1 MKVTNADTK
10 ETEEIEGETEKVNT
24 LEIKAKATFVSLL
37 KYMGEMFSPYPES
50 EISVILGEG
59 ILNPCL
65 VDEIYMG
72 VMMQCSN
79 NETGN
84 LKRAWQLVR
93 DPTTWTILRHDG
105 PNHLEFCALQM
116 SLCVKTF
123 PPSVDFRPYVEVFFY
138 HASHGACGGGREKD
152 KIIQASQVA
161 LRKLEQIMKDGA
173 WSEKQIR

>member
-1 MKVTNADTK
+1 MKIVNADTK
-10 ETEEIEGETEKVNT
+10 ETEEVEGETDKVNT
-24 LEIKAKATFVSLL
+24 LETKAKASFVSLL
-37 KYMGEMFSPYPES
+37 KCMGDSEPPPLRPGYGETLTPPPPPSASLNDPGSPGSIPITSEGGRMFSPCPES

-79 NETGN
+79 NDTSS

-105 PNHLEFCALQM
+105 PNHLEF
-116 SLCVKTF
+116 
-123 PPSVDFRPYVEVFFY
+123 
-138 HASHGACGGGREKD
+138 
-152 KIIQASQVA
+152 
-161 LRKLEQIMKDGA
+161 
-173 WSEKQIR
+173 